1 MCECVCVS
9 LQIKNEPKKWKAPSA
24 GELGL
29 SEEADC
35 CASHARVFSTLIG
48 PILMRNDDSVLTAVL
63 LEGAPDLHVSGGMA
77 TGKHTSSLTFIRSRL
92 TLKP

>member
-1 MCECVCVS
+1 MCVCACVT

-24 GELGL
+24 GEPGP

-35 CASHARVFSTLIG
+35 RASHARVFSTLIG
-48 PILMRNDDSVLTAVL
+48 PILMRNDDSALTAVL
-63 LEGAPDLHVSGGMA
+63 LEGAPDLHASGGMA
-77 TGKHTSSLTFIRSRL
+77 TGKHTSTRSRL